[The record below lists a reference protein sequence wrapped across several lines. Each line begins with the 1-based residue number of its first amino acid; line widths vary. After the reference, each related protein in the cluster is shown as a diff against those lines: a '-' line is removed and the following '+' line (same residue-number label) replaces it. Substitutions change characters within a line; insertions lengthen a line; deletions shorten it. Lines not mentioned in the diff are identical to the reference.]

1 MTYLANPGRSLAL
14 TQADLIMLKT
24 VLILGS
30 AVDALRARRFDP
42 DAFQAIVAIN
52 NAWRVRD
59 DWTHLVH
66 AGDFPDDRKPVPGP
80 SQISLSHEAYVP
92 ANNAFGGIIYAGGT
106 MAFSTAYWALHALK
120 PDILAFCGCDMIYE
134 RQNGKSHFYGTGSA
148 DPLRQ
153 DPTLQ
158 SLEAKSNRL
167 MILAA
172 EENCIC
178 VNMSILA
185 KSRLTFP
192 RVTPQDMMPVQPAFH
207 LQTLSNLRRNCDAA
221 VVSKAKQL
229 ESDSGQHV
237 SSGDYWN
244 HSSIINA
251 HQLLTI
257 DRQWLAAVTTPET
270 TTAMET
276 V

>member
-1 MTYLANPGRSLAL
+1 
-14 TQADLIMLKT
+14 MLKT

-30 AVDALRARRFDP
+30 SIDALRARSFNP
-42 DAFQAIVAIN
+42 DAFQGIVTIN
-52 NAWRVRD
+52 NAWRIRD
-59 DWTHLVH
+59 DWTHQVH

-80 SQISLSHEAYVP
+80 GQTCLSHEAYVP
-92 ANNAFGGIIYAGGT
+92 ANNVYGGIIYTGGT

-120 PDILAFCGCDMIYE
+120 PDIMAFCGCDMIYE

-172 EENCIC
+172 ENNCIC
-178 VNMSILA
+178 MNMSVLR

-192 RVTPQDMMPVQPAFH
+192 RLTMQDLLPVQPEFH
-207 LQTLSNLRRNCDAA
+207 FQALSSLRRNCNASA
-221 VVSKAKQL
+221 ITNAKRL
-229 ESDSGQHV
+229 ETDSGQYV
-237 SSGDYWN
+237 PSGDYWN
-244 HSSIINA
+244 HSSIINER
-251 HQLLTI
+251 QLLAI
-257 DRQWLAAVTTPET
+257 DNQWLAAVNTSEITQALEI
-270 TTAMET
+270 